1 MVINICFILVSTIL
15 NNVNEIYYSSKNH
28 QILHCAEQA
37 LLEDIES
44 KPNSKVKEK
53 IHNQIKN
60 MFKTCL
66 WQKTM
71 KQCCE
76 I

>member
-1 MVINICFILVSTIL
+1 MVINNIFFILVSTILL
-15 NNVNEIYYSSKNH
+15 NNVNEIYYSCKNH

-60 MFKTCL
+60 MLLKHACGR
-66 WQKTM
+66 
-71 KQCCE
+71 KQ
-76 I
+76 